1 MLTRRRPALCPQRID
16 TCPLLGRQSVER
28 LLFSPL
34 PHAEIIVDPAIIA
47 ATMAAFPHPARPDPP
62 HSGVV
67 RTIYFLAV
75 AAAAIFVA
83 ITAVVGFYDPPAG
96 DTAFPSG
103 FEESSIASDS
113 QQEREDYNRNVTL
126 ILSAISAAVFAAAI
140 LGLGSRFNPLR
151 AGLILGGLIIFLVAM
166 GFWASSSDKWI
177 GFLMTLVNLGALIG
191 SSIGLEEG
199 LPMRPREPARRL
211 QPADIAP
218 SPASPPP
225 PADFEP
231 ASPPAQPADPPPS
244 PPTQPAE
251 PPPSRT
257 EPPPPMSDL
266 PRAALSYLVP

>member
-1 MLTRRRPALCPQRID
+1 
-16 TCPLLGRQSVER
+16 
-28 LLFSPL
+28 
-34 PHAEIIVDPAIIA
+34 
-47 ATMAAFPHPARPDPP
+47 MAAFPHPARPDPP

-199 LPMRPREPARRL
+199 LPMRPREPA
-211 QPADIAP
+211 
-218 SPASPPP
+218 PASPPP

-231 ASPPAQPADPPPS
+231 ASPPAQPA
-244 PPTQPAE
+244 E

-257 EPPPPMSDL
+257 EPPPPMPDL
-266 PRAALSYLVP
+266 PRE

>member
-1 MLTRRRPALCPQRID
+1 MLVRRRPDLREQRFNARA
-16 TCPLLGRQSVER
+16 LLGRQRVER
-28 LLFSPL
+28 VLSRLRC
-34 PHAEIIVDPAIIA
+34 HAAIIGDPAIIA
-47 ATMAAFPHPARPDPP
+47 PIMTAFPHPARPDPP

-96 DTAFPSG
+96 DTALPSG
-103 FEESSIASDS
+103 FQESSLASDS

-126 ILSAISAAVFAAAI
+126 ILSAISAAVFAGSI

-151 AGLILGGLIIFLVAM
+151 AGLILGGLIIFLVSM

-191 SSIGLEEG
+191 SYVGLEEV
-199 LPMRPREPARRL
+199 LPMRPREPPRRL

-218 SPASPPP
+218 STASPA

-231 ASPPAQPADPPPS
+231 ASPAVQPS
-244 PPTQPAE
+244 E
-251 PPPSRT
+251 PPPART

-266 PRAALSYLVP
+266 PRE

>member
-1 MLTRRRPALCPQRID
+1 M
-16 TCPLLGRQSVER
+16 
-28 LLFSPL
+28 
-34 PHAEIIVDPAIIA
+34 
-47 ATMAAFPHPARPDPP
+47 ATFPHPARPDPP
-62 HSGVV
+62 HSGVL
-67 RTIYFLAV
+67 RTVYFLAV

-83 ITAVVGFYDPPAG
+83 ITAVVGFYDAPQG
-96 DTAFPSG
+96 DTALPAG
-103 FEESSIASDS
+103 FEQTL
-113 QQEREDYNRNVTL
+113 QQEEEQHDYNRNVSL
-126 ILSAISAAVFAAAI
+126 IFAAISAAVFAAAI

-177 GFLMTLVNLGALIG
+177 GFLMTLVNLGGLIG

-231 ASPPAQPADPPPS
+231 ASPPAQPA
-244 PPTQPAE
+244 E

-257 EPPPPMSDL
+257 EPPPPMPDL
-266 PRAALSYLVP
+266 PREYIQYLVT

>member
-1 MLTRRRPALCPQRID
+1 P
-16 TCPLLGRQSVER
+16 
-28 LLFSPL
+28 
-34 PHAEIIVDPAIIA
+34 
-47 ATMAAFPHPARPDPP
+47 TMATFPHPARPDPP

-83 ITAVVGFYDPPAG
+83 ITAVVGFYDPPTG

-140 LGLGSRFNPLR
+140 LGLGSRFYPLR

-177 GFLMTLVNLGALIG
+177 GFLMTLVNLGALLG
-191 SSIGLEEG
+191 SYIGLEEG
-199 LPMRPREPARRL
+199 LPMRPREPPRRL
-211 QPADIAP
+211 QPAEISSPP
-218 SPASPPP
+218 SSPPP
-225 PADFEP
+225 SQPPPQSDFEP
-231 ASPPAQPADPPPS
+231 ASPAPS
-244 PPTQPAE
+244 PAE
-251 PPPSRT
+251 PPPART

-266 PRAALSYLVP
+266 PRE

>member
-1 MLTRRRPALCPQRID
+1 
-16 TCPLLGRQSVER
+16 
-28 LLFSPL
+28 
-34 PHAEIIVDPAIIA
+34 
-47 ATMAAFPHPARPDPP
+47 MAAFPHPARPDPP

-231 ASPPAQPADPPPS
+231 ASPPAQPA
-244 PPTQPAE
+244 E

-266 PRAALSYLVP
+266 PRE

>member
-1 MLTRRRPALCPQRID
+1 
-16 TCPLLGRQSVER
+16 
-28 LLFSPL
+28 
-34 PHAEIIVDPAIIA
+34 
-47 ATMAAFPHPARPDPP
+47 MAAFPHPARPDPP
-62 HSGVV
+62 HSGVL
-67 RTIYFLAV
+67 RTVYFLAV

-83 ITAVVGFYDPPAG
+83 ITAVVGIYEPPAG
-96 DTAFPSG
+96 DTTLPTG
-103 FEESSIASDS
+103 FQESSLASDS

-151 AGLILGGLIIFLVAM
+151 AGLILGSLIIFLVSM

-191 SSIGLEEG
+191 SCIGLEEG
-199 LPMRPREPARRL
+199 LPMGRREPARRL

-218 SPASPPP
+218 STPPP

-231 ASPPAQPADPPPS
+231 ASPPAES
-244 PPTQPAE
+244 PPA
-251 PPPSRT
+251 RT

-266 PRAALSYLVP
+266 PRE